1 MAGTFHQAMAYLGLT
16 AEQNEPQEVYRE
28 RLERQPRDKNDAPYD
43 DDFYDYQDEQLETHE
58 LGSRQSNAVAAER
71 ADIVAERSTASEE
84 PAAVVAEKASPAPVK
99 RQVTAPQPA
108 ESAQDSKPAGHL
120 ASIIASNSQP
130 APKPAPQKTVT
141 PASAPAQ
148 QSVSYNLESEEQL
161 RQITT
166 IHPRSYNDAKIIG
179 ESFRENIPVIM
190 NVTDMGEAEAK
201 RLVDFSAGLAFALH
215 GSIERVTDKVF
226 LLTPTNLEV
235 LAPEGAEMPVALDAD
250 ASSLFNQG

>member
-1 MAGTFHQAMAYLGLT
+1 MAGTIHQAMAYLGLT
-16 AEQNEPQEVYRE
+16 AEQNDEAEYKE
-28 RLERQPRDKNDAPYD
+28 RSGRHSRDSFSDYD
-43 DDFYDYQDEQLETHE
+43 EDLYDYEDEQLDTHE
-58 LGSRQSNAVAAER
+58 LGAHPNTSVSSIR
-71 ADIVAERSTASEE
+71 ATEPVEEEPVKQTASAPSSPSSSFERVERKLAAPAPE
-84 PAAVVAEKASPAPVK
+84 PAQPELTIPAISSSK
-99 RQVTAPQPA
+99 KTENTA
-108 ESAQDSKPAGHL
+108 
-120 ASIIASNSQP
+120 
-130 APKPAPQKTVT
+130 
-141 PASAPAQ
+141 PASATFKQ
-148 QSVSYNLESEEQL
+148 GTNYESEDQL

-235 LAPEGAEMPVALDAD
+235 LAPEGAEVPVALDAD
-250 ASSLFNQG
+250 AANLFNQG